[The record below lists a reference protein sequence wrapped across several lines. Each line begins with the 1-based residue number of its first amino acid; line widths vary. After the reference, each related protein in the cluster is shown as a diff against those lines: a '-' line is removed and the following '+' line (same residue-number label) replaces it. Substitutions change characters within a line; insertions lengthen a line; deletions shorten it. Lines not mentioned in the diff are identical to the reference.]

1 MLWKRAYLAV
11 SVILLSIFIS
21 SCQFFQNDVAD
32 FLETYTETAAID
44 NHDISVQTYF
54 DAATNLCLSSEE
66 NAEIRFYMRNP
77 KRFRLNPSVSFDG
90 LNAQIDR
97 TRVTIEQLDD
107 ITIRLS
113 LPQEFLIASD
123 EGQNISSV
131 IGLYEPMSGREFNK
145 YSVNLNCNTIPPV
158 ILNPTILNNNGQT
171 FVIAF
176 DMPNEEEVAI
186 RHKDITSVVIDG
198 TSYPVTV
205 STEVESDGVNHAIYT
220 FADSR
225 FSRTRDPSWIAINY
239 KDFTHTRNSVYFD
252 TGEQFVAVD
261 KEYTLTLQDTAG
273 LSSTAKAS
281 TVISK
286 LLKPVIKNQKGSE
299 ISERGMTGIPFDE
312 DTQIGSI
319 TIYPPEQDH
328 LGNPVSGA
336 TVHYKIY
343 EATGSGIIYASGTTT
358 EAKTIELPQNTYRV
372 EAYATLTN
380 YETSATTTVKF
391 RFINNALYV
400 NPSSINGD
408 GSEAAPWASV
418 AEAFADINDPDRRRE
433 VKFTIY
439 IEGDL
444 QEEVVI
450 DDTLNVD
457 EVEFER
463 KAGAATAKIKSFDIN
478 TSKIVTIGNVT
489 VTNTDSGGTGIKLND
504 GAILT
509 LKGSDVSGS
518 SGPGIY
524 FAATTAVCNI
534 EDARVTGNNIGVD
547 LKSEFAA
554 ATGEGGTLNVK
565 GNTVIRDNVTAN
577 VMLSANGA
585 GSTVHVNGRLSSS
598 ARIGVKPI
606 VWPSGDDKI
615 VITSG
620 YSIYNST
627 APGYVFFSDEPY
639 GVMLQSGEAALSQS
653 QGIVSN
659 QYEYT
664 VEFVPADG
672 SANFDTAITPNQ
684 AKTISVAPVI
694 KRNGVDITSIVPA
707 ADLQWELYVTCHS
720 DTIETSTTNSITLAA
735 ASVTNDVY
743 YVHVNL
749 IYKGRLFDT
758 QIRLEPVTE
767 IVFESSSIAD
777 LKAMIEGAAD
787 GTTILMKNGVTNA
800 DQTITTVIETN
811 GKIITLKRAPG
822 YTGALITLAKDI
834 WINKDHGGSLIL
846 DGGSEEGIVATAPLL
861 IDNYGCD
868 SLYHITFQNNNN
880 VNGNGGGAMVGNH
893 TRTTQFL
900 ACVFNNCHAKNGGA
914 AYINSSVTISLN
926 TTIHNCSATEYG
938 GALYLTAY
946 AHTTTVWIVFSTPQ
960 NWNTITVNDI
970 DLVINNTCSVGISG
984 GGDKVYFHKG
994 SYGTQINNYG
1004 PAADWAKNNN

>member
-54 DAATNLCLSSEE
+54 DAATNLCISSEE

-97 TRVTIEQLDD
+97 TKVTIEQLDD

-176 DMPNEEEVAI
+176 DMPNEEEAAI

-252 TGEQFVAVD
+252 TGEQFVAAD
-261 KEYTLTLQDTAG
+261 KEYTLTLQDSAG

-343 EATGSGIIYASGTTT
+343 EATGSGIIYTSGTTT

-450 DDTLNVD
+450 DDNLNVD

-478 TSKIVTIGNVT
+478 TSKTVTIGNVT

-504 GAILT
+504 GANLT
-509 LKGSDVSGS
+509 LRGSDVSGS

-524 FAATTAVCNI
+524 FAATTAVCSL
-534 EDARVTGNNIGVD
+534 EDARLTGNNIGVD

-565 GNTVIRDNVTAN
+565 GNTVIRDNVAAN
-577 VMLSANGA
+577 VMLSANGE

-672 SANFDTAITPNQ
+672 SANFDTAITPGQ
-684 AKTISVAPVI
+684 AKTISVVPVI
-694 KRNGVDITSIVPA
+694 KRNGVDITSTVPA

-720 DTIETSTTNSITLAA
+720 DTIENSTTNSIILAA

-743 YVHVNL
+743 YLHVNL
-749 IYKGRLFDT
+749 TYKGRLFDT
-758 QIRLEPVTE
+758 QIRLAPGPEL
-767 IVFESSSIAD
+767 IFESNSIQD

-800 DQTITTVIETN
+800 DQTGTTVIETN
-811 GKIITLKRAPG
+811 GKTITLKRAPG
-822 YTGALITLAKDI
+822 YTGALITLPKNI
-834 WINKDHGGSLIL
+834 KINENNGGTLIL
-846 DGGSEEGIVATAPLL
+846 DGGSLDGLEATAPLL
-861 IDNYGCD
+861 IDNYGCE
-868 SLYHITFQNNNN
+868 SLYHIKFQNNNN

-893 TRTTQFL
+893 TGTTQFL
-900 ACVFNNCHAKNGGA
+900 ACEFNNCHAKNGGA
-914 AYINSSVTISLN
+914 AYINSNVTISLN
-926 TTIHNCSATEYG
+926 TTIHDCSATEYG

-946 AHTTTVWIVFSTPQ
+946 AHQTTVRIALSIPEDLT
-960 NWNTITVNDI
+960 TLSENDI
-970 DLVINNTCSVGISG
+970 DLVINNTCSAGIS
-984 GGDKVYFHKG
+984 GDKVYFHKVT
-994 SYGTQINNYG
+994 YDAQING
-1004 PAADWAKNNN
+1004 PRPPDGWYKNNN

>member
-1 MLWKRAYLAV
+1 MLLKRAHLIL
-11 SVILLSIFIS
+11 SVILLSLTIS
-21 SCQFFQNDVAD
+21 SCDFFKTDVAD
-32 FLETYTETAAID
+32 FMETYTETAAID
-44 NHDISVQTYF
+44 NHEISVETYY
-54 DAATNLCLSSEE
+54 DLSKALCIASEE
-66 NAEIRFYMRNP
+66 NTEIFLYMRNP
-77 KRFRLNPSVSFDG
+77 KKFHLNPHVSFNE
-90 LNAQIDR
+90 LSEQIDR
-97 TRVTIEQLDD
+97 TNITIEQLDE
-107 ITIRLS
+107 ITVKLS
-113 LPQEFLIASD
+113 LPQAFLIASD
-123 EGQNISSV
+123 EGKNISPL
-131 IGLYEPMSGREFNK
+131 IGLYEPLSGREFDK
-145 YSVNLNCNTIPPV
+145 YPIQLNCNTIPPV
-158 ILNPTILNNNGQT
+158 ILNPTIMNNGGQT

-176 DMPNEEEVAI
+176 DMPNEEEAAI
-186 RHKDITSVVIDG
+186 RHKDLTEIVIGG
-198 TSYPVTV
+198 TSYPVSVT
-205 STEVESDGVNHAIYT
+205 TQVESDGLSHAVYN
-220 FADSR
+220 FSDSR
-225 FSRTRDPSWIAINY
+225 FTRTRSSSYIAINS
-239 KDFTHTRNSVYFD
+239 KDFTENRNSVYFE
-252 TGEQFVAVD
+252 TGEPFVAAD
-261 KEYTLTLQDTAG
+261 KEYTLELKDSAG

-343 EATGSGIIYASGTTT
+343 EATGSGIIYTSGTTT

-418 AEAFADINDPDRRRE
+418 AEAFADINNPDRRRE

-478 TSKIVTIGNVT
+478 TSKTVTIGNVT

-504 GAILT
+504 GANLT
-509 LKGSDVSGS
+509 LRGSDVSGS

-524 FAATTAVCNI
+524 FAATTAVCNL

-554 ATGEGGTLNVK
+554 ASGEGGTLNVK
-565 GNTVIRDNVTAN
+565 GNTVIRDNVAAN

-672 SANFDTAITPNQ
+672 SASFDTAITPGV

-694 KRNGVDITSIVPA
+694 KRNGFDITSTVPA
-707 ADLQWELYVTCHS
+707 ADLQWELYITCHR
-720 DTIETSTTNSITLAA
+720 DTIQNSTTNTITLDA
-735 ASVTNDVY
+735 ASVNYDTY
-743 YVHVNL
+743 YLHVNL
-749 IYKGRLFDT
+749 TYKGRLFDT
-758 QIRLEPVTE
+758 QIRLAPGPEL
-767 IVFESSSIAD
+767 IFESNSIQD

-800 DQTITTVIETN
+800 DQTTITVIEAG
-811 GKIITLKRAPG
+811 GKTITLKRAPG
-822 YTGALITLAKDI
+822 YTGALITLAKEI
-834 WINKDHGGSLIL
+834 WINCNNTGILIL
-846 DGGSEEGIVATAPLL
+846 DGGSEDGIVATAPLL
-861 IDNYGCD
+861 IDNYGCEQ
-868 SLYHITFQNNNN
+868 LYHITFQNNNN
-880 VNGNGGGAMVGNH
+880 VNGNGGGLLVGNH
-893 TRTTQFL
+893 NGTTQLRYCNF
-900 ACVFNNCHAKNGGA
+900 VSCHAKNGGA
-914 AYINSSVTISLN
+914 CYSNSNISL
-926 TTIHNCSATEYG
+926 IQGLIQSCDASEYG
-938 GALYLTAY
+938 GGLYLTAY
-946 AHTTTVWIVFSTPQ
+946 SHATTARICEDYLTDWSSIGLAAISF
-960 NWNTITVNDI
+960 
-970 DLVINNTCSVGISG
+970 VIYNSCSANIS
-984 GGDKVYFHKG
+984 GDKVYFHKG
-994 SYGTQINNYG
+994 SYGIEINNYSFTDDL
-1004 PAADWAKNNN
+1004 AVNNN

>member
-1 MLWKRAYLAV
+1 
-11 SVILLSIFIS
+11 
-21 SCQFFQNDVAD
+21 
-32 FLETYTETAAID
+32 
-44 NHDISVQTYF
+44 
-54 DAATNLCLSSEE
+54 
-66 NAEIRFYMRNP
+66 
-77 KRFRLNPSVSFDG
+77 
-90 LNAQIDR
+90 
-97 TRVTIEQLDD
+97 
-107 ITIRLS
+107 
-113 LPQEFLIASD
+113 
-123 EGQNISSV
+123 
-131 IGLYEPMSGREFNK
+131 MSGREFNK

-186 RHKDITSVVIDG
+186 RHKDITSVVIGG

-252 TGEQFVAVD
+252 TGEQFVAAD
-261 KEYTLTLQDTAG
+261 KEYTLTLQDSAG

-343 EATGSGIIYASGTTT
+343 EATGSGIIYTSGTTT

-380 YETSATTTVKF
+380 YETSATKTVKF

-418 AEAFADINDPDRRRE
+418 AEAFADINNPDRRRE

-478 TSKIVTIGNVT
+478 TSKTVTIGNVT

-504 GAILT
+504 GANLT
-509 LKGSDVSGS
+509 LRGSDVSGS

-565 GNTVIRDNVTAN
+565 GNTVIRDNVAAN

-620 YSIYNST
+620 YSIHNST

-672 SANFDTAITPNQ
+672 SANFDTTITPGV
-684 AKTISVAPVI
+684 AKTISVVPVI
-694 KRNGVDITSIVPA
+694 KRNGVDITSTVPA
-707 ADLQWELYVTCHS
+707 ADLQWELYITCHS

-767 IVFESSSIAD
+767 IVFESSSIED

-787 GTTILMKNGVTNA
+787 GTTIIMKNGVTNA
-800 DQTITTVIETN
+800 DQTGTTVIETN
-811 GKIITLKRAPG
+811 GKTITLKRAPG
-822 YTGALITLAKDI
+822 YTGALITLAKEI

-900 ACVFNNCHAKNGGA
+900 ACVFNNCLAKNGGA
-914 AYINSSVTISLN
+914 AYINSNVTISLN

-946 AHTTTVWIVFSTPQ
+946 GHQTTAMIVLSIPANMST
-960 NWNTITVNDI
+960 IRLIDI
-970 DLVINNTCSVGISG
+970 DFVIYSSCSANIN
-984 GGDKVYFHKG
+984 GDRVYFHKG
-994 SYGTQINNYG
+994 SYGIQINNSS
-1004 PAADWAKNNN
+1004 PTSDLAINNN